1 MSDSDMNSP
10 VPEARR
16 DASEDFDGTPPAGN
30 PSLDMDDEDN
40 QATARDDSDNE
51 SELSEVDE
59 ADFDDFDPTSMALHD
74 KPTAVVIDDEVAR
87 TLKAG
92 KRKRTDGE
100 GKKPKE
106 GKRDK
111 KKKRRDEDE
120 DPGGEELDGKRVR
133 KPKSARADGERRD
146 KVGILAELH

>member
-1 MSDSDMNSP
+1 MSDDGMTSP
-10 VPEARR
+10 LREAGR
-16 DASEDFDGTPPAGN
+16 DSEERDTTPPAAN
-30 PSLDMDDEDN
+30 PNLDMDDEDN
-40 QATARDDSDNE
+40 QAPARDDSDNE

-59 ADFDDFDPTSMALHD
+59 ADFDDFDPTSIALQD
-74 KPTAVVIDDEVAR
+74 KPHAVVIDDEIAR
-87 TLKAG
+87 SLKAS

-120 DPGGEELDGKRVR
+120 DPGGEELDGKRIR
-133 KPKSARADGERRD
+133 KPKSVRPDGERRD
-146 KVGILAELH
+146 KVSTPYSS